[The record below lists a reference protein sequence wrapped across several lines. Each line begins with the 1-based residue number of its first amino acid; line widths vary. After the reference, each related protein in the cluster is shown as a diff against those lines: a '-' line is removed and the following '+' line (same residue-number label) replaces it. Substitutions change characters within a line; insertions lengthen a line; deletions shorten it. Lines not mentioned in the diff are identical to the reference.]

1 MKHEALERLIGIAGG
16 HTGQSGRVAN
26 FLLAWWNAGE
36 CGGFDLTD
44 LWGVDADIAADMVA
58 VFGLVAARGQ
68 YPDTLGYGQQF
79 EAIARAWRAGAY
91 RRGVGAGCDRGQS
104 GGAIGEGTM
113 GFRAASDSP
122 ELRAS

>member
-1 MKHEALERLIGIAGG
+1 MWRCGNCRRFTAPRIRRSWSAHPMKHEALERLIGIAGG

-79 EAIARAWRAGAY
+79 EAIARAWR
-91 RRGVGAGCDRGQS
+91 
-104 GGAIGEGTM
+104 
-113 GFRAASDSP
+113 
-122 ELRAS
+122 